1 MGRTRSVFSCYDVKV
16 KVAIEVEDRKQW
28 GGAPKVWQTVRNER
42 DLSSKRKGE
51 KFVPRFDRAGRR

>member
-16 KVAIEVEDRKQW
+16 LVAVEDRKQW
-28 GGAPKVWQTVRNER
+28 GGASKVWQTVRNER

-51 KFVPRFDRAGRR
+51 KFVPKFDRTGRR